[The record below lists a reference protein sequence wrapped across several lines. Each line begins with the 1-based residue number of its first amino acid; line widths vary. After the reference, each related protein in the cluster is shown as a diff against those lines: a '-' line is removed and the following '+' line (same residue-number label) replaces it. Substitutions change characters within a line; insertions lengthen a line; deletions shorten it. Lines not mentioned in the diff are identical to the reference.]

1 MKTFTK
7 LSIGISSMLMFAF
20 TIVPGVS
27 AATMTPW
34 YSKGPAMW
42 QGVSGARWYN
52 IYYMDS
58 TDKRYTHA
66 VRNLPWNASSY
77 TIGYLKRGHTYWYN
91 VAAVNDA
98 GREFSWSGNK
108 KLMTS
113 PM

>member
-1 MKTFTK
+1 
-7 LSIGISSMLMFAF
+7 
-20 TIVPGVS
+20 
-27 AATMTPW
+27 
-34 YSKGPAMW
+34 
-42 QGVSGARWYN
+42 
-52 IYYMDS
+52 
-58 TDKRYTHA
+58 